1 MAEPI
6 EFYFDFSSPYGYIAS
21 HLIDDVAARH
31 GREVEWKPFLLG
43 AVFKIAGTKPLTEV
57 PLKSDYSRMDFARS
71 ARMYNIPFAMPAKFP
86 IATVAA
92 ARAFYWLAA
101 QDPALARR
109 FARAAYAAYFAEG
122 RDLGDADLVLGLG
135 ESLGVTRESL
145 AMGLQEPAVKEKL
158 KAVTDEAINE
168 RGVFG
173 SPFVFVDGEG
183 FWGADRLPMI
193 ERWIETGGW

>member
-1 MAEPI
+1 MAKPI

-31 GREVEWKPFLLG
+31 GREVDWKPFLLG
-43 AVFKIAGTKPLTEV
+43 AVFKVAGTKPLTEV
-57 PLKSDYSRMDFARS
+57 PLKSDYSRKDFSRS
-71 ARMYNIPFAMPAKFP
+71 ARMYKIPFEMPAKFP
-86 IATVAA
+86 ISTVTA

-101 QDPALARR
+101 RDAALARR

-122 RDLGDADLVLGLG
+122 RDISDTELVLSLGEGLG
-135 ESLGVTRESL
+135 VGREGLAAGV
-145 AMGLQEPAVKEKL
+145 QEPAVKEKL
-158 KAVTDEAINE
+158 KAVTDEAITE